1 MRENNITVLK
11 VNHRIYPKQT
21 RLRFG
26 IYMFVESMYIRWL
39 HNFLTERSVTM
50 ARGIPRSSIGTNS
63 CVVCLPPMLPPSIVS
78 SDWGLSGEY
87 LIFVVLLSL
96 SFFFQAYDPIWFA
109 KIKISSC
116 NRKIAN
122 LMRLLEYH

>member
-63 CVVCLPPMLPPSIVS
+63 CVVCLPPM
-78 SDWGLSGEY
+78 
-87 LIFVVLLSL
+87 
-96 SFFFQAYDPIWFA
+96 
-109 KIKISSC
+109 
-116 NRKIAN
+116 
-122 LMRLLEYH
+122 